1 MCRRLAH
8 EKGMFC
14 GASTVL
20 NVVGAIDLAKEI
32 VPGKKVVTLAC
43 DNGVKYLGGHIYLR
57 NK

>member
-8 EKGMFC
+8 EEGLFC

-32 VPGKKVVTLAC
+32 VSEKKVVTLAC
-43 DNGVKYLGGHIYLR
+43 DKGMKYLGSHVYLKD
-57 NK
+57 N